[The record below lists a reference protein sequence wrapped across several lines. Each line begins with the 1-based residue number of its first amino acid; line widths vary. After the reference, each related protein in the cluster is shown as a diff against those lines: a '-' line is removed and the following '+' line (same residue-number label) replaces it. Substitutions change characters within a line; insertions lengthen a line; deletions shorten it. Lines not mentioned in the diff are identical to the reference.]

1 MRLIGAGMPRTGTL
15 TQKVA
20 LETLGFE
27 PCYHWVNVIAD
38 LDQVEVWNRALDGE
52 APWDEVFGETQATVD
67 WPAAIS
73 GTS

>member
-1 MRLIGAGMPRTGTL
+1 MRVIGAGMPRTGTL

-38 LDQVEVWNRALDGE
+38 LDQVERVEPRARRRRTMG
-52 APWDEVFGETQATVD
+52 
-67 WPAAIS
+67 
-73 GTS
+73 